1 MRLREKLR
9 EREKFFL
16 EVVSEVEGE
25 ESSKEGE
32 IRKDCG
38 IGRWTRREQ
47 EKEIEIEWETRH
59 KRRMK
64 SVEESSL
71 EKERAWEG
79 GAERE
84 NK

>member
-32 IRKDCG
+32 TRKDCG
-38 IGRWTRREQ
+38 FGRWTRREQ
-47 EKEIEIEWETRH
+47 EKEIEIE
-59 KRRMK
+59 
-64 SVEESSL
+64 
-71 EKERAWEG
+71 
-79 GAERE
+79 
-84 NK
+84 